1 MSCYCEALYDTGI
14 DLAAFKQS
22 WKWTNE
28 DHTVETR
35 EGPVCKQVHDDIFS
49 SFSIINLWSTIFPY
63 MVTINAFII
72 RAIMIWVA
80 KQLKFK
86 NLTEETN
93 WIMLSIFF
101 MYIFNYGFV
110 YVFAAWD
117 SREANL
123 EVV

>member
-1 MSCYCEALYDTGI
+1 
-14 DLAAFKQS
+14 
-22 WKWTNE
+22 
-28 DHTVETR
+28 
-35 EGPVCKQVHDDIFS
+35 
-49 SFSIINLWSTIFPY
+49 
-63 MVTINAFII
+63 
-72 RAIMIWVA
+72 MIWVA